1 MVMFVNIVPL
11 FIFFNIVSKC
21 WEEGLNNYL
30 RFFMSMYGISFLF
43 EQSYLTI
50 AYWSYGSSSL
60 LQQSWHIAQAQVPQ
74 AQLTQKILAP
84 GTAAT
89 WKHSA
94 HCVCENSSRFSHVQL
109 CATPWT
115 TQPARLPPIHGI
127 LQARIL
133 DWVAISSSS
142 GSSWPRDRTL
152 VSYITC
158 IGRRVLYH

>member
-60 LQQSWHIAQAQVPQ
+60 LQQS
-74 AQLTQKILAP
+74 
-84 GTAAT
+84 
-89 WKHSA
+89 
-94 HCVCENSSRFSHVQL
+94 
-109 CATPWT
+109 
-115 TQPARLPPIHGI
+115 
-127 LQARIL
+127 
-133 DWVAISSSS
+133 
-142 GSSWPRDRTL
+142 
-152 VSYITC
+152 
-158 IGRRVLYH
+158 